1 MRDSV
6 TEQLLLDL
14 AVITP
19 EDSEELREVYRAA
32 VEGTDLMGVDY
43 CTIRDLTR
51 IANAGDAVCHLLLI
65 ALFNALR
72 EGSVRISLNPASLR
86 GRIAAFAGVDA
97 ERYIDRVEI
106 ALSQLSP
113 LIYSVDHPAQGVI
126 TSRDSFRPL
135 VIAGE
140 GDDRYLYFHKYYA
153 AERRLREAI
162 TRVLAWTPQ
171 HVPEERRLAE
181 IMREVLIKHPVTAA
195 GKAIALNDE
204 QKAALLASVM
214 NCFTVISGGP
224 GTGKTFIV
232 LNLLRVMVRL
242 GIDPERMRIAAP
254 TGRAAQKLADAVR
267 RGVSSI
273 KSLDDRDRPL
283 AALEGVTIHRLLG
296 YRPSRNDFIHTRFNP
311 LRADLVVVDEAS
323 MIDIVLIGNLFEAL
337 DEHTRIVLLGDRNQL
352 PSVDAGAVLADLIP
366 EDAES
371 GYSRDFLSAASRI
384 LPEFTS
390 HYAVVD
396 ERPMRDRIAILVQSY
411 RSEESIQRAARGI
424 IEQDP
429 SAIDEIQNIEIKE
442 GDSFP
447 EAGVWI
453 MEPSRDGDGREIAA
467 IIKAW
472 AAHYRGNGEGD
483 ASSLDAITA
492 EAVTEGDRDA
502 TALCAAYF
510 SRLEDF
516 RALSPTRSGAAG
528 TNNINRI
535 LMQTIAPQVE
545 GGPYY
550 PGLPVLVTAN
560 DYAHGLFNGDV
571 GCVMRSIS
579 GGYRGVFRSSEGF
592 VSYPIEALPAVEP
605 AYAITVHKS
614 QGSEYGSV
622 LFLLSGKVP
631 ASLLTV
637 EVLYT
642 GLTRA
647 RRSAVIYASRDT
659 LKRALCTRTKR
670 ESGIRFT

>member
-1 MRDSV
+1 MRNPV
-6 TEQLLLDL
+6 TEQLLIDL
-14 AVITP
+14 AVLTP
-19 EDSEELREVYRAA
+19 EDTEETHEVYRAA
-32 VEGTDLMGVDY
+32 LEGTDLLGVDY

-51 IANAGDAVCHLLLI
+51 MANARESTCHLILI

-86 GRIAAFAGVDA
+86 GRIAAFAGIDA
-97 ERYIDRVEI
+97 ERYLHRVQI

-113 LIYSVDHPAQGVI
+113 LIYEVDHPAKEPLL
-126 TSRDSFRPL
+126 SRDSFRPL
-135 VIAGE
+135 VLAREGE
-140 GDDRYLYFHKYYA
+140 EHYLYFHKYYA

-162 TRVLAWTPQ
+162 TRVSAWSPC
-171 HVPEERRLAE
+171 HVPEESRLAE
-181 IMREVLIKHPVTAA
+181 IMREVLIDNPVTAA
-195 GKAIALNDE
+195 GQPVALNDE
-204 QKAALLASVM
+204 QKAALLTSVM

-232 LNLLRVMVRL
+232 LNLLRVMARL
-242 GIDPERMRIAAP
+242 GIDTSRIRIAAP

-267 RGVSSI
+267 RGISSI
-273 KSLDDRDRPL
+273 VSLDDCDRTL

-296 YRPSRNDFIHTRFNP
+296 YRPSRNDFIHNRFNP
-311 LRADLVVVDEAS
+311 LQADLVVVDEAS
-323 MIDIVLIGNLFEAL
+323 MIDIVLIGKLFEAL
-337 DEHTRIVLLGDRNQL
+337 DENTRVVLLGDRNQL

-366 EDAES
+366 EDAEA
-371 GYSRDFLSAASRI
+371 GYSREFLSAASRI

-390 HYAVVD
+390 DYAVVD
-396 ERPMRDRIAILVQSY
+396 ERPMRDRIAILVKSY

-424 IEQDP
+424 IEQNP
-429 SAIDEIQNIEIKE
+429 SVIDEIPNIRIKE
-442 GDSFP
+442 GDFFP

-453 MEPSRDGDGREIAA
+453 MEPSQDGDGREIAA
-467 IIKAW
+467 IVKAW
-472 AAHYRGNGEGD
+472 AEQYRGNGEGD
-483 ASSLDAITA
+483 ASSLDVITA
-492 EAVTEGDRDA
+492 EAVTEEDRDA

-516 RALSPTRSGAAG
+516 RVLSPTRFGAAG
-528 TNNINRI
+528 TNNLNRI
-535 LMQTIAPQVE
+535 ITQTVAPQDE
-545 GGPYY
+545 EGPYY

-571 GCVMRSIS
+571 GCVLRSMH
-579 GGYRGVFRSSEGF
+579 GGFRGVFRASEGF
-592 VSYPIEALPAVEP
+592 VSFPIEALPAIEP

-659 LKRALCTRTKR
+659 LKRALRTRTKR